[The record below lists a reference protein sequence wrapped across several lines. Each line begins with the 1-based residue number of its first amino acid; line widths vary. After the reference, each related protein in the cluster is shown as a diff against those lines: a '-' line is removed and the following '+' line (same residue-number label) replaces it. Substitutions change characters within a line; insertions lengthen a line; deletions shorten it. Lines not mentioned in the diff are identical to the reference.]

1 MKQLLKPTN
10 LPGATAA
17 AGILGLLLQRTLYAV
32 ALDETNL
39 LPRNHPLQLLLAV
52 YSLAVL
58 GSIVLAAWKLDG
70 SNKYRNNFSPSFPAA
85 AGNVLMAAGVAL
97 TVLLNDPRMP
107 GALGLAWKLFG
118 WVSAPC
124 LLAAGFARVQGKRPF
139 FLLHLIP
146 CLFLVFHIVTHY
158 QTWCGNPQLQD
169 YLFTLFGTMALMFF
183 AYYHAAFEAGSGK
196 RRMHMGMGL
205 AGAYLCIV
213 NLAFTEYLFLYVG
226 GIAWMLTDLCTMTPK
241 PKSAPKKEEGG
252 EAK

>member
-1 MKQLLKPTN
+1 MKKRLNLTI
-10 LPGATAA
+10 LPGLTAA
-17 AGILGLLLQRTLYAV
+17 AGVLGLILQRALYAV

-39 LPRNHPLQLLLAV
+39 LPQSHPLQTLLAV

-70 SNKYRNNFSPSFPAA
+70 SNKYRDNFRPSFPAA
-85 AGNVLMAAGVAL
+85 AGNVLMALGAAL

-118 WVSAPC
+118 WLSSPC

-139 FLLHLIP
+139 FVLHLIP
-146 CLFLVFHIVTHY
+146 CLFLAFHIVTHY

-169 YLFTLFGTMALMFF
+169 YIFTVFGTMALMFF
-183 AYYHAAFEAGSGK
+183 AYYHAAFEAGSG
-196 RRMHMGMGL
+196 RRQLHLGMGL
-205 AGAYLCIV
+205 AGIYLCIV
-213 NLAFTEYLFLYVG
+213 NLAFTEYLFLYLG
-226 GIAWMLTDLCTMTPK
+226 GIIWMLTDLCSVIPK